1 MSVNKVILLGNLGKD
16 PEVRYLEQNRVV
28 AKFTLATSETFTN
41 RQGERQTETEWH
53 NIEVWDNLARIVEKY
68 VKKGN
73 QLYLEGKIRTERWTD
88 KEGHEHTTKKI
99 KATSLTLLS
108 SRNTLES
115 SDAQQNQKIVI
126 ENIDTSPQS
135 LPNPEDELPF

>member
-88 KEGHEHTTKKI
+88 KEGHEHSTKKI

-108 SRNTLES
+108 NRNTLES
-115 SDAQQNQKIVI
+115 SDAQQNQKTVI

-135 LPNPEDELPF
+135 LPTPEDELPF

>member
-135 LPNPEDELPF
+135 LPTPEDELPF

>member
-16 PEVRYLEQNRVV
+16 PEVRYLEQNRIV

-41 RQGERQTETEWH
+41 RQGERQIETEWH
-53 NIEVWDNLARIVEKY
+53 NIEVWDNLASIVEKY
-68 VKKGN
+68 LKKGN

-88 KEGHEHTTKKI
+88 KEGHEHTIKKI

-108 SRNTLES
+108 SRNTPEA
-115 SDAQQNQKIVI
+115 SDALQNRKTAT
-126 ENIDTSPQS
+126 ENIDISPQS
-135 LPNPEDELPF
+135 LPAPEDELPF